1 MDTSGI
7 NKAIFKNYDIRGIY
21 PDDLNGEAAYWT
33 GRALGKMIGK
43 GPVILGRDMRL
54 GGNELFAN
62 VLKGLNDSGVDVC
75 DIGIVPVEAV
85 YFAVAFLDYSGGVMI
100 TASHNPK
107 EYNGFKMVV
116 KKTPIPE
123 TQKASLKENPSF
135 STGSTME
142 WIRGLEI
149 LDFLSKNEFP
159 DLETKGVSTKR
170 DIWKEYIEHVL
181 KFADVSKIKR
191 LKVVVDAG
199 NGMAGK
205 VIPMLA
211 PHLPIDVTPL
221 SFELDG
227 NFPNHPSNPLIPES
241 QEEITQKVL
250 AIGADLGVIFDGDAD
265 RLFFVDDKGEFIRA
279 DMTLLLLAKKL
290 LEENPGAGVAY
301 NVICSRMVPEKIKE
315 WGGVPLRAAVGFVIV
330 ANAMRENNGVMGG
343 ELSGHYSFRD
353 NGFAD
358 SGFIALLIILQM
370 ISESGQKLS
379 EIMESFQKYAKGDE
393 VNFSLEGLSAPG
405 VIEEVSKRY
414 ADAKQDRLDGLTF
427 EYPDWWANVRAS
439 NTEPLLRVTI
449 EANTPEL
456 FVLKKDELLGF
467 IKSLKK

>member
-1 MDTSGI
+1 MDISGI
-7 NKAIFKNYDIRGIY
+7 SKAIFKNYDIRGIY
-21 PDDLNGEAAYWT
+21 PADLNGEAAYWT

-62 VLKGLNDSGVDVC
+62 VLKGLQDSGLDVC
-75 DIGIVPVEAV
+75 DIGLVPIDAV

-116 KKTPIPE
+116 KKNG
-123 TQKASLKENPSF
+123 K
-135 STGSTME
+135 ME

-149 LDFLSKNEFP
+149 LDFLSKNEFT
-159 DLETKGVSTKR
+159 DSEVKGVSTKR
-170 DIWKEYIEHVL
+170 DIWKEYVSHVL
-181 KFADVSKIKR
+181 KFADISKIKP

-205 VIPMLA
+205 VIPLLA
-211 PHLPIDVTPL
+211 PALPIDVTPL

-227 NFPNHPSNPLIPES
+227 NFPNHPSNPLMPES
-241 QEEITQKVL
+241 QVEITKKVL
-250 AIGADLGVIFDGDAD
+250 EIGADLGVIFDGDAD
-265 RLFFVDDKGEFIRA
+265 RLFFVDEKGTFIRA

-290 LEENPGAGVAY
+290 LEENPGTGVAY

-315 WGGVPLRAAVGFVIV
+315 WGGVPLRAAVGFVNV

-358 SGFIALLIILQM
+358 SGFIAFLIILQM
-370 ISESGQKLS
+370 ISESGKKLS
-379 EIMESFQKYAKGDE
+379 EIMAPLQRYAKGDE
-393 VNFSLEGLSAPG
+393 VNYPLESLPAGK

-414 ADAKQDRLDGLTF
+414 ADAKQDRLDGLTM

-456 FVLKKDELLGF
+456 FLLKKEELLGF
-467 IKSLKK
+467 IKGLK

>member
-1 MDTSGI
+1 MDISGI
-7 NKAIFKNYDIRGIY
+7 NKSIFKNYDIRGIY
-21 PDDLNGEAAYWT
+21 PADLNGEAAYWT

-75 DIGIVPVEAV
+75 DIGLVPIDVV

-107 EYNGFKMVV
+107 EYNGFKMVR
-116 KKTPIPE
+116 KKD
-123 TQKASLKENPSF
+123 
-135 STGSTME
+135 GMME
-142 WIRGLEI
+142 WIRGLEV
-149 LDFLSKNEFP
+149 LDFLSKNEFT
-159 DLETKGVSTKR
+159 DSEARGVSTKK
-170 DIWKEYIEHVL
+170 DIWREYIEHIL
-181 KFADVSKIKR
+181 KFGEVSKIKP

-211 PHLPIDVTPL
+211 PELPIDVTPL

-227 NFPNHPSNPLIPES
+227 NFPSHPSNPLMPES
-241 QEEITQKVL
+241 QVEIIKKVL
-250 AIGADLGVIFDGDAD
+250 EIGADLGVIFDGDAD
-265 RLFFVDDKGEFIRA
+265 RLFFVDDKGNFIRA
-279 DMTLLLLAKKL
+279 DVTLLLIAKKL
-290 LEENPGAGVAY
+290 LEKNPGAGVAY
-301 NVICSRMVPEKIKE
+301 NVICSRTVPEKIKE
-315 WGGVPLRAAVGFVIV
+315 WGGVPLRAAVGFVNV

-343 ELSGHYSFRD
+343 ELSGHYSFRE
-353 NGFAD
+353 NGYAD
-358 SGFIALLIILQM
+358 SGFIAFLIILQM

-379 EIMESFQKYAKGDE
+379 EIVAPFRKYAKGDE
-393 VNFSLEGLSAPG
+393 VNFPLGFLSAER
-405 VIEEVSKRY
+405 VIEEVSRRY
-414 ADAKQDRLDGLTF
+414 ADAKQDRLDGLTL

-449 EANTPEL
+449 EADTKEI
-456 FVLKKDELLGF
+456 FELKKEELLGF
-467 IKSLKK
+467 IKGLK